1 MLIPKGES
9 LELGR
14 RGNFRG
20 IISELSAAGLSGYLE
35 VSYKK
40 DELSRGKVLFSK
52 GKIVAAG
59 IQRVISKKEV
69 VGEEALEELLNLE
82 NCVVD
87 IYTLDEEKIARALEW
102 NKKAVVEHLPAGE
115 AEVEG
120 GLTEEVISTPEE
132 KEAILKKYGIKIPS
146 EEEIDQ
152 IIMNALD
159 GSYDLVSATLSVP
172 EDFESLKKS
181 LESTAELFLGKMS
194 KKVVDVIRDCKTTE
208 ELVDRFDEIRSAAKS
223 LVIFVPRK
231 KIDEMLSEMERIIGR
246 SI

>member
-1 MLIPKGES
+1 MLIPRGET
-9 LELGR
+9 LELGK
-14 RGNFRG
+14 RGSFRD
-20 IISELSAAGLSGYLE
+20 IISELSAAGLSGYVE

-40 DELSRGKVLFSK
+40 DELSRGKVLFSN

-69 VGEEALEELLNLE
+69 LGEEALSELLDLE

-87 IYTLDEEKIARALEW
+87 VYTLDDGKVAKALEW
-102 NKKAVVEHLPAGE
+102 NKKAVVEHLPASE
-115 AEVEG
+115 VEVEG
-120 GLTEEVISTPEE
+120 GLSEEVISTSDER
-132 KEAILKKYGIKIPS
+132 EAILKKYGIRMPS

-159 GSYDLVSATLSVP
+159 GSYDVVSAAAFALG
-172 EDFESLKKS
+172 DFESLRKS

-194 KKVVDVIRDCKTTE
+194 KKVVDVIRNCKSTE

-246 SI
+246 NI